1 MPDVS
6 LNESTHAS
14 RPNSIASPVSERAW
28 RIALDTG
35 GTFTD
40 VIARSPLGHVT
51 RIKVPSDGSISATVR
66 RCDGRRLVF
75 TATARLQLPDGF
87 LDGWIVAISARE
99 AQSHATITI
108 DRHSGDMLLLSRAL
122 SLPAG
127 ATLRFV
133 QRENSDATA
142 RATIDAPRLAMHIV
156 TATPLH
162 RTLPP
167 LELRLSTTRATNALL
182 QGLGARVGVI
192 VAQGL
197 EGVVQIGDQTRDDLF
212 ARVPRP
218 RVLFAHAVR
227 SIDERTLADGS
238 VLARASAD
246 EIRHAARELID
257 AGCERIVVSLAHALV
272 DGGRESEVADVISA
286 MPVAC
291 VAASRVAAHPR
302 LLTRTDTAIIDSR
315 IDPIVRAFVCDATH
329 SAKSARTYAFTS
341 AGVLQPAA
349 AIAACETL
357 FSGPAG
363 GARAVTT
370 VALRHGITHAVSFD
384 MGGTSS
390 DVTRFAQGSIPMRA
404 QSTIARASVATP
416 SLAIDSVAAGGGS
429 ICSVRDGAFE
439 VGPHSAGSNPG
450 PACYG
455 RGGPLTISDINVLAG
470 RMVSDFE
477 SISVEREPAQALI
490 AQVASE
496 RACSETAAIAA
507 FLDIAN
513 ARMALAIENLCVRD
527 GVNPR
532 APHATQS
539 DARSGAPHT
548 LIAFGG
554 AGGQH
559 ACPIAE
565 RLELTRIVF
574 PRFAGFMCAQGVFD
588 ATSARLV
595 SVPVLALLES
605 SEAQLA
611 HAREDALQRARDLL
625 HRDGFAVAPHHECL
639 VALRLLGQESSIEV
653 EFNDLATMNAAFR
666 SQFEG
671 LFGYQP
677 PARAIEI
684 ECVRV
689 VVHAL
694 DEGATSAQGSPT
706 HDWSPPIDGASTP
719 YDRVPMLSAG
729 TVVDAALFARNQLPV
744 GRRIDGPALIV
755 DVGETVVIDVGWRAE
770 VHGSGDL
777 VATRTTPLVRGESA
791 AQSELFAARLESIA
805 VSMGHVLERTA
816 LSPNIRDRLDFS
828 CAVLDHEGTLVQNAP
843 HLPVHLGALGVCV
856 RAVAAAIDLA
866 QGDIAVTN
874 HPAFGGSHLP
884 DVTTVAP
891 VFLDGRRVGYVA
903 VRAHHAEIGGTRPG
917 SFPPDAQSLAEE
929 GVVLPPFLAVRAGA
943 FDEASVRARFADGP
957 YPSRNPHENL
967 ADFLAQV
974 AATRHG
980 IDGVKALAREGG
992 AEDFA
997 ARCQRELDRAQ
1008 RMLTKR
1014 LQALQGVRRA
1024 QRFLDDGTRLAVE
1037 LEVINDRLAIRFE
1050 GCEQIHPRNFNAPRA
1065 VTQAAVLYALRLFV
1079 DEKVPMNEGLMR
1091 AVDLSIPSG
1100 MLNPQFDSDPTRC
1113 PPVVAGNVETSQTVV
1128 ALLIDALDLAAES
1141 QSTMNNVLFGNES
1154 FGIYETLGG
1163 GAGAG
1168 ADQRGASGVHV
1179 HMSNTRL
1186 TDIDVLE
1193 RRAPV
1198 VIRAFHLRANSGGD
1212 GATRDG
1218 DGASRGGDG
1227 ATRGGDGLVR
1237 HYQFRAPVSLSFF
1250 GSRRRYAPQGAHGGG
1265 DGMCGAQRAII
1276 GGITRDCSD
1285 SVLALELAAGDE
1297 FIVETPGGGGFGF
1310 GA

>member
-1 MPDVS
+1 MPVVS
-6 LNESTHAS
+6 PSS
-14 RPNSIASPVSERAW
+14 SIALPSLENAW

-40 VIARSPLGHVT
+40 VVARSPSGQVT
-51 RIKVPSDGSISATVR
+51 RVKVPSDGSISATVA

-87 LDGWIVAISARE
+87 LDGWVVAISAGD

-108 DRHSGDMLLLSRAL
+108 DRHSGDMLLLSRAVN
-122 SLPAG
+122 LPAG
-127 ATLRFV
+127 ASLRFV
-133 QRENSDATA
+133 QRTNSDQTQHT
-142 RATIDAPRLAMHIV
+142 TIDAPRLALHIV
-156 TATPLH
+156 TATALH
-162 RTLPP
+162 RSLPP

-212 ARVPRP
+212 ARVPSP
-218 RVLFAHAVR
+218 RVSLAHAVR
-227 SIDERTLADGS
+227 SIGERTLADGS
-238 VLARASAD
+238 SLMRASDD
-246 EIRHAARELID
+246 EIRSAARELLD

-272 DGGRESEVADVISA
+272 DDGREGEVADVIAAMAVDRCDESA
-286 MPVAC
+286 NINTPRVRC
-291 VAASRVAAHPR
+291 VAASRIAAHPR
-302 LLTRTDTAIIDSR
+302 LLTRTDTAIVDSR
-315 IDPIVRAFVCDATH
+315 VDPIVQAFVIDATR
-329 SAKSARTYAFTS
+329 SAPNSRAYVFTS
-341 AGVLQPAA
+341 AGVLQQAS
-349 AIAACETL
+349 AIAASETL

-363 GARAVTT
+363 GARAVAT
-370 VALRHGITHAVSFD
+370 VAARHCITHAVSFD

-390 DVTRFAQGSIPMRA
+390 DVTRFAHGSIPMRA
-404 QSTIARASVATP
+404 QSTIARASVASP

-429 ICSVRDGAFE
+429 ICVVRDGAFE
-439 VGPHSAGSNPG
+439 VGPDSAGSNPG

-455 RGGPLTISDINVLAG
+455 RGGPLTISDINLLAG

-490 AQVASE
+490 AQVALQ
-496 RACSETAAIAA
+496 RKCSETAAIAG

-532 APHATQS
+532 ASNATQTNPHNR
-539 DARSGAPHT
+539 AAHT

-565 RLELTRIVF
+565 RLELAHIIF

-588 ATSARLV
+588 ANSARLV
-595 SVPVLALLES
+595 TVPVLALLETS
-605 SEAQLA
+605 VALLE
-611 HAREDALQRARDLL
+611 RTRNDALQRASELL
-625 HRDGFAVAPHHECL
+625 RCDGFAPAQHVECL

-653 EFNDLATMNAAFR
+653 EFAELATMSAAFR
-666 SQFEG
+666 SKFEV

-677 PARAIEI
+677 PPRAIEI

-689 VVHAL
+689 IVHACL
-694 DEGATSAQGSPT
+694 DPALATQQRHT
-706 HDWSPPIDGASTP
+706 KDWSPPLDGTSTP

-729 TVVDAALFARNQLPV
+729 KVVDAALFARNQLPV
-744 GRRIDGPALIV
+744 GRRIDGPAIIV
-755 DVGETVVIDVGWRAE
+755 DVGETVVIDVGWRGE
-770 VHGSGDL
+770 VHASGDL
-777 VATRTTPLVRGESA
+777 VATRLAPLTRSESS

-828 CAVLDHEGTLVQNAP
+828 CAVLDHQGTLVQNAP

-856 RAVAAAIDLA
+856 RAVTAAIDMSE
-866 QGDIAVTN
+866 GDIAVTN

-891 VFLDGRRVGYVA
+891 VFLEGTRVGYVA

-917 SFPPDAQSLAEE
+917 SFPPDAKNLAEE

-943 FDEASVRARFADGP
+943 FDEASVRARFANGP
-957 YPSRNPHENL
+957 YPSRNPQENL

-992 AEDFA
+992 ADDFA
-997 ARCQRELDRAQ
+997 SRCQRELDRAQ
-1008 RMLTKR
+1008 RMLAKR
-1014 LQALQGVRRA
+1014 LHTLRGPRTA
-1024 QRFLDDGTRLAVE
+1024 QRFLDDGTRLAVT

-1065 VTQAAVLYALRLFV
+1065 VTQAAVLYALRLLV
-1079 DEKVPMNEGLMR
+1079 DEQVPMNEGLLR
-1091 AVDLSIPSG
+1091 SVDLDIPSG
-1100 MLNPQFDSDPTRC
+1100 MLNPQFDADPTRC
-1113 PPVVAGNVETSQTVV
+1113 PPVVAGNVETSQTIV

-1141 QSTMNNVLFGNES
+1141 QSTMNNVLFGNAS

-1168 ADQRGASGVHV
+1168 ANQRGASGVHV

-1198 VIRAFHLRANSGGD
+1198 VIAAFVLRENSGGD
-1212 GATRDG
+1212 GV
-1218 DGASRGGDG
+1218 S
-1227 ATRGGDGLVR
+1227 RGGDGLVR

-1250 GSRRRYAPQGAHGGG
+1250 GSRRRYPPQGAHGGG
-1265 DGMCGAQRAII
+1265 NGLCGAQRVIVD
-1276 GGITRDCSD
+1276 GITRDCSD
-1285 SVLALELAAGDE
+1285 SVLSLELAAGDE
-1297 FIVETPGGGGFGF
+1297 FIVETPGGGGFGSI
-1310 GA
+1310 A